1 MKIFVF
7 GNTIV
12 EADAKPIELLPQLQ
26 KKFPTITFIP
36 ADPTDQWWEG
46 QNAPIILDTVV
57 GLKSVK
63 EFSSLHS
70 FADPNVRITP
80 HDYDLFMD
88 LSFLIKL
95 KKINSFTLI
104 GVPQQGDTEVLLKDI
119 IEKIEVISAQS

>member
-12 EADAKPIELLPQLQ
+12 EGDAMPIELLPQLQ
-26 KKFPTITFIP
+26 KRFPTITFIP

-46 QNAPIILDTVV
+46 QPDPIILDTVV

-70 FADPNVRITP
+70 FQDPKIRITP

-104 GVPQQGDTEVLLKDI
+104 GVPQQGNMDVLLKEI

>member
-1 MKIFVF
+1 M
-7 GNTIV
+7 
-12 EADAKPIELLPQLQ
+12 PIELLPHLQ

-36 ADPTDQWWEG
+36 ADPTDEWWEG
-46 QNAPIILDTVV
+46 QPDPIILDTVV

-63 EFSSLHS
+63 QFSSLHA
-70 FADPNVRITP
+70 FEDPKVRITP

-104 GVPQQGDTEVLLKDI
+104 GVPQQGNTDVLLKEI
-119 IEKIEVISAQS
+119 TEKIEAISAQS